1 MIKLKYHPLCF
12 FPHVLLL
19 LFFSFSDS
27 SLAVDF
33 VFNGFNF
40 SDVLLY
46 GNATVDSG
54 ILSLTH
60 DQAFSIG
67 RALYP
72 QKIPTKIPNSSFVYR
87 FSASFIFAMAP
98 YKNILPGHGFVFIFT
113 PVRGIQ
119 GANSAQHL
127 GFLNFTNNGDS
138 GNHVFGVEFDVFMNQ
153 EFDDIN
159 ANHVGI
165 DVNSLKSIAAHDA
178 GYWPEDDNDKSFQEL
193 KLNDGENYQVWIDYE
208 DSLFSITMAPVGTKR
223 PRRPLLN
230 VSLNLSEVFEDEMY
244 VGFTSS
250 TGQLVQ
256 SHKILAWSFSNSN
269 FSLSEALITSGLPSF
284 VLPKDSIIQSK
295 GFIAGLTIGIFFLLC
310 FVVLLTLFLIQR
322 KRRKARER
330 EAMEDWE
337 LEYWPHRITY
347 EEIESATKGFSEE
360 NVIGIGGN
368 GKVYKGNL
376 GGTEIAVKRI
386 SHENNGMREFLAEIS
401 SLGRLKHRNLVK
413 LRGWCK
419 KDAGNFLLIYEYME
433 NGSLEKRVFENEED
447 DKILNGEER
456 IRILKDVACG
466 VVYLHEGSEAK
477 VVHRDIKASN
487 VLLDKELNGRLGD
500 FGLAL
505 MQNNKGEVA
514 STTKVVGTVGYMAP
528 EMMKTGR
535 ASIQSDVYMVGI
547 LVLEVMCGRRP
558 IEEGKP
564 SLVEWVWQ
572 LKAQGQ
578 LISAMDERLRAKG
591 EVNEQQIE
599 TILNLGLLCAYP
611 DPKARPTMRQVL
623 KVLEGKSNNNNS
635 NNNEDGDQYDESED
649 LDTYLLK
656 HIRSPRDIWS
666 EYSNYFNFSSHPTF
680 EDVRL
685 HATSHSSSTS
695 RHYSF
700 SHSIVDGR

>member
-1 MIKLKYHPLCF
+1 
-12 FPHVLLL
+12 
-19 LFFSFSDS
+19 
-27 SLAVDF
+27 
-33 VFNGFNF
+33 
-40 SDVLLY
+40 
-46 GNATVDSG
+46 
-54 ILSLTH
+54 
-60 DQAFSIG
+60 
-67 RALYP
+67 
-72 QKIPTKIPNSSFVYR
+72 
-87 FSASFIFAMAP
+87 MAP

>member
-1 MIKLKYHPLCF
+1 MVKLKHRTLCF
-12 FPHVLLL
+12 SSHLLL
-19 LFFSFSDS
+19 LLLIFSLSDS
-27 SLAVDF
+27 SLAIDF
-33 VFNGFNF
+33 IFNGFTSP

-46 GNATVDSG
+46 SNATVESG

-60 DQAFSIG
+60 DQVFSIG

-72 QKIPTKIPNSSFVYR
+72 QKIPTKNPNSSYVHP
-87 FSASFIFAMAP
+87 FSTSFIFAMAP
-98 YKNILPGHGFVFIFT
+98 YKNVLPGHGLVFLFT

-119 GANSAQHL
+119 GTNSAQHL

-159 ANHVGI
+159 DNHVGI
-165 DVNSLKSIAAHDA
+165 DVNSLKSVASHHA
-178 GYWPEDDNDKSFQEL
+178 GFWPEDENDKSFQEL
-193 KLNDGENYQVWIDYE
+193 KLNDG
-208 DSLFSITMAPVGTKR
+208 
-223 PRRPLLN
+223 
-230 VSLNLSEVFEDEMY
+230 
-244 VGFTSS
+244 
-250 TGQLVQ
+250 
-256 SHKILAWSFSNSN
+256 
-269 FSLSEALITSGLPSF
+269 
-284 VLPKDSIIQSK
+284 
-295 GFIAGLTIGIFFLLC
+295 FIAGFTIGIFFILC
-310 FVVLLTLFLIQR
+310 FIVLVTLFLIQR

-368 GKVYKGNL
+368 GKVYKGIL
-376 GGTEIAVKRI
+376 GESEIAVKRI
-386 SHENNGMREFLAEIS
+386 SHENNGMREFLAEIA

-419 KDAGNFLLIYEYME
+419 KDTGNFLLIYDYME

-447 DKILNGEER
+447 DKILNCEQR
-456 IRILKDVACG
+456 MRILKDVASG
-466 VVYLHEGSEAK
+466 VLYLHEGWEVK

-505 MQNNKGEVA
+505 MHNNNGEVA
-514 STTKVVGTVGYMAP
+514 GTTKVVGTVGYMAP

-535 ASIQSDVYMVGI
+535 ASTQSDVYMFGI

-578 LISAMDERLRAKG
+578 ILSAMDERLRAKG
-591 EVNEQQIE
+591 EVNEQQVE
-599 TILNLGLLCAYP
+599 TLLNLGLLCSYP
-611 DPKARPTMRQVL
+611 DPKARPTMRQAL
-623 KVLEGKSNNNNS
+623 KVLEGKHNNTEDGEYE
-635 NNNEDGDQYDESED
+635 NEDM
-649 LDTYLLK
+649 DTYLLK
-656 HIRSPRDIWS
+656 LIRSPRDLCFPNPIRNGSTGSRTKSSELQIHGVQPEDFYEDLQYWTSALKNYWS
-666 EYSNYFNFSSHPTF
+666 LLTPLIFSDHPKRPGDEDPLPPFNM
-680 EDVRL
+680 VRNVMDMNAKYGGFNAAL
-685 HATSHSSSTS
+685 LEEKKISMGYECGSC
-695 RHYSF
+695 
-700 SHSIVDGR
+700 

>member
-1 MIKLKYHPLCF
+1 MMKLKHRTLCF
-12 FPHVLLL
+12 SSHHLLL
-19 LFFSFSDS
+19 LFLLIFSLSDS

-33 VFNGFNF
+33 IFNGFTSP

-46 GNATVDSG
+46 SNATVESG

-60 DQAFSIG
+60 DQVFSIG

-72 QKIPTKIPNSSFVYR
+72 QKIPTKNPNSSYVHP
-87 FSASFIFAMAP
+87 FSTSFIFAMAP
-98 YKNILPGHGFVFIFT
+98 YKDVLPGHGFVFLFT

-119 GANSAQHL
+119 GTNSAQHL

-159 ANHVGI
+159 DNHVGI
-165 DVNSLKSIAAHDA
+165 DVNSLKSVASHDA
-178 GYWPEDDNDKSFQEL
+178 GFWTEDQNDKSFQEL
-193 KLNDGENYQVWIDYE
+193 RLNDGENYQVWIDYQ
-208 DSLFSITMAPVGTKR
+208 DSLINVTMAKVGTKR
-223 PRRPLLN
+223 PRRPLLS
-230 VSLNLSEVFEDEMY
+230 VPLNLSEVFEDEMY
-244 VGFTSS
+244 VGFTSA

-284 VLPKDSIIQSK
+284 VLPKDSIFKST
-295 GFIAGLTIGIFFLLC
+295 GFIAGFTIGVFFILC
-310 FVVLLTLFLIQR
+310 FIVLVTLFLIQR
-322 KRRKARER
+322 RRRKARER

-337 LEYWPHRITY
+337 LEYWPHRIPY

-368 GKVYKGNL
+368 GKVYKGIL
-376 GGTEIAVKRI
+376 GESEIAVKRI
-386 SHENNGMREFLAEIS
+386 SHENNGMREFLAEIA

-419 KDAGNFLLIYEYME
+419 KDTGNFLLIYDYME

-447 DKILNGEER
+447 DKILNCEQR
-456 IRILKDVACG
+456 MRILKDVASG
-466 VVYLHEGSEAK
+466 VLYLHEGWEVK

-505 MQNNKGEVA
+505 MHNNNGEVA
-514 STTKVVGTVGYMAP
+514 GTTKVVGTVGYMAP

-535 ASIQSDVYMVGI
+535 ASTQSDVYMFGI

-578 LISAMDERLRAKG
+578 ILSAMDERMRAKG
-591 EVNEQQIE
+591 EVNEQQVE
-599 TILNLGLLCAYP
+599 TLLNLGLLCAYP
-611 DPKARPTMRQVL
+611 DPKARPTMRQAL
-623 KVLEGKSNNNNS
+623 KVLEGKHNNTEDGEFE
-635 NNNEDGDQYDESED
+635 NEDI
-649 LDTYLLK
+649 DTYLLK
-656 HIRSPRDIWS
+656 HIRSPRDLWP
-666 EYSNYFNFSSHPTF
+666 EYSHYLNFSPHPTF
-680 EDVRL
+680 EDVRFTTA
-685 HATSHSSSTS
+685 HSFSTSHGISSTS
-695 RHYSF
+695 IF
-700 SHSIVDGR
+700 EGR

>member
-1 MIKLKYHPLCF
+1 MIKLKHRPPCF
-12 FPHVLLL
+12 FPLLL
-19 LFFSFSDS
+19 LILIFSFSDS

-33 VFNGFNF
+33 IFNGFN
-40 SDVLLY
+40 SSGVLLY

-60 DQAFSIG
+60 DRAFSIG
-67 RALYP
+67 RALYS
-72 QKIPTKIPNSSFVYR
+72 QKIPTKVPNSSYVNP
-87 FSASFIFAMAP
+87 FSTSFIFAMAP
-98 YKNILPGHGFVFIFT
+98 YKNVLPGHGLVFIFT

-119 GANSAQHL
+119 GTSSAQNL

-138 GNHVFGVEFDVFMNQ
+138 GNHVFGVEFDVFRNQ

-159 ANHVGI
+159 DNHVGI
-165 DVNSLKSIAAHDA
+165 DVNSLKSVVANDA
-178 GYWPEDDNDKSFQEL
+178 GYWPDDGKSFEEL
-193 KLNDGENYQVWIDYE
+193 TLNDGENYQVWIDYE
-208 DSLFSITMAPVGTKR
+208 DSLINVTMARVGSKR

-230 VSLNLSEVFEDEMY
+230 LSLNLSEVFEDEMY
-244 VGFTSS
+244 VGFTSA

-284 VLPKDSIIQSK
+284 VLPEDSIVKSR
-295 GFIAGLTIGIFFLLC
+295 GFIAGLTIGIFLILC
-310 FVVLLTLFLIQR
+310 FIVLVTLFLIQR

-368 GKVYKGNL
+368 GKVYKGIL
-376 GGTEIAVKRI
+376 GGSEIAVKRI
-386 SHENNGMREFLAEIS
+386 SPENNGMREFLAEVS
-401 SLGRLKHRNLVK
+401 SLGRLKHRNLVR

-419 KDAGNFLLIYEYME
+419 KDPGNFLLIYDYME
-433 NGSLEKRVFENEED
+433 NGSLEKWVFQNED
-447 DKILNGEER
+447 DDKSLNYEQR
-456 IRILKDVACG
+456 IRIMKDVASG
-466 VVYLHEGSEAK
+466 VMYLHEGWEVK

-487 VLLDKELNGRLGD
+487 VLLDKGLNGRLGD

-505 MQNNKGEVA
+505 MHKNDEVA
-514 STTKVVGTVGYMAP
+514 RTTKVVGTVGYMAP
-528 EMMKTGR
+528 ETMKTGK
-535 ASIQSDVYMVGI
+535 ASTQSDVYMFGI

-578 LISAMDERLRAKG
+578 LIRAMDERMRAKG
-591 EVNEQQIE
+591 EVNEQQVE

-611 DPKARPTMRQVL
+611 DPKARPTVRQAL
-623 KVLEGKSNNNNS
+623 KVLEGKNITTTNNNNS
-635 NNNEDGDQYDESED
+635 EDGGEHDESED
-649 LDTYLLK
+649 MGTYLLK
-656 HIRSPRDIWS
+656 TITSPKDLWS
-666 EYSNYFNFSSHPTF
+666 EYSLYLNFSSHPTF
-680 EDVRL
+680 EDVR
-685 HATSHSSSTS
+685 HTTTSSSSSNT
-695 RHYSF
+695 
-700 SHSIVDGR
+700 ILEGR

>member
-193 KLNDGENYQVWIDYE
+193 KLND
-208 DSLFSITMAPVGTKR
+208 
-223 PRRPLLN
+223 
-230 VSLNLSEVFEDEMY
+230 
-244 VGFTSS
+244 
-250 TGQLVQ
+250 
-256 SHKILAWSFSNSN
+256 
-269 FSLSEALITSGLPSF
+269 
-284 VLPKDSIIQSK
+284 
-295 GFIAGLTIGIFFLLC
+295 GLTIGIFFLLC